1 MKKLVLL
8 PVVAL
13 GLLFSA
19 QGFAQEATTQA
30 AVETVV
36 QDDMVAIPVENLP
49 EAITNAVAKDHPG
62 TTISEA
68 HASKDATKFKLIL
81 AKEDG
86 ETETVLC
93 DAEGNWITE

>member
-1 MKKLVLL
+1 MKKFVLL

-13 GLLFSA
+13 GLLFST
-19 QGFAQEATTQA
+19 QTFAQVDSKTTTEIVA
-30 AVETVV
+30 
-36 QDDMVAIPVENLP
+36 QDDMIAIPVENLP
-49 EAITNAVAKDHPG
+49 EAITNAVTKDHPG
-62 TTISEA
+62 ATVSEA

-86 ETETVLC
+86 ETETVMC

>member
-19 QGFAQEATTQA
+19 QGYAQDAPQT

-36 QDDMVAIPVENLP
+36 QDDMVAVPVENLP

-68 HASKDATKFKLIL
+68 HATKDATKFKLVL